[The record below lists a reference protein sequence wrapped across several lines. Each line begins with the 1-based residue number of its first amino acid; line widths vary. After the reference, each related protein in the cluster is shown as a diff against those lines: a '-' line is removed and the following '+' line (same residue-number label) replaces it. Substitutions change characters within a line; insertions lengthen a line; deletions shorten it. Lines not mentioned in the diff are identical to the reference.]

1 MRELAGKTAFVTGA
15 ASGIGLGIARALAG
29 AGMKV
34 ALADI
39 DETTL
44 GAAVTELRALGAE
57 VVEVPLDVTDRAAW
71 AAAARD
77 VPARI
82 GPVQVLVNNAG
93 VSTLGLAFDEV
104 TPEMWDR
111 VVAINLTGV
120 YNGIQH
126 FLPGMRTA
134 GAGHI
139 VTTSSMGGLAGSAL
153 LGPYAATKAA
163 LVGLSEVLWHEL
175 SGTGIGVSVVCP
187 GAVRTRIWRTSRGVR
202 GLPDTDVPPDDA
214 SGQSARA
221 TMDADEVG
229 RRVVDGIVAEE
240 LYVLTH
246 PEMRPVVADR
256 HERLLRA
263 FERAERFGRQLP

>member
-1 MRELAGKTAFVTGA
+1 MKELAGKTAFVTGA
-15 ASGIGLGIARALAG
+15 ASGIGRGIARALAG

-39 DETTL
+39 DAATL
-44 GAAVTELRALGAE
+44 GAAAAELRGLGAE
-57 VVEVPLDVTDRAAW
+57 AMAVPLDVTDRAAW
-71 AAAARD
+71 AATARE
-77 VPARI
+77 VPAEL

-93 VSTLGLAFDEV
+93 VSTLGLAFNDV
-104 TPEMWDR
+104 TPQVWDR

-120 YNGIQH
+120 YNGIRH
-126 FLPGMRTA
+126 FLPGMRDA

-175 SGTGIGVSVVCP
+175 AGTGIGVSVVCP
-187 GAVRTRIWRTSRGVR
+187 GGVRTQIWRTSRAVR

-221 TMDADEVG
+221 TMEADEVG
-229 RRVVDGIVAEE
+229 RRVVDGILADE

-246 PEMRPVVADR
+246 PEFRPVVVDR

-263 FERAERFGRQLP
+263 FDRAEHFRP